1 MAKKKSDKVIITC
14 AITGGIHTPTMSD
27 ALPFTPDDIAA
38 QSIAAAE
45 AGASILH
52 LHARDPKDGRPTPD
66 PAVFM
71 QFLPRIKQ
79 STDAVLNITT
89 GGGPGMSLD
98 QRLAAAERASPEM
111 TSLNMGTINNGL
123 FAGARR
129 IKDYRYDWEKPFL
142 EGGKTSYFENSFHN
156 IETIMK
162 RLGHEHG
169 VRFEFECYD
178 IGHIYNLAY
187 MIDQKL
193 YEGPLF
199 LQFIL
204 GILGGVG
211 AEIDNLLLMV
221 RTAQR
226 LFGKD
231 LEWSVL
237 AAGRHQM
244 PMCVHN
250 ALIGG
255 NVRVGLEDSLNLG
268 RGELA
273 KSNADQV
280 AKIRRL
286 VEELGFDIATPAEAR
301 ERLALKG
308 AHQVRF

>member
-1 MAKKKSDKVIITC
+1 MARKSVIITC
-14 AITGGIHTPTMSD
+14 AITGSLHTPSMSPY
-27 ALPFTPDDIAA
+27 LPITPEQIV
-38 QSIAAAE
+38 SESVAAAE
-45 AGASILH
+45 AGASIIH
-52 LHARDPKDGRPTPD
+52 LHARDPDDGRPSAD
-66 PAVFM
+66 PELFM

-79 STDAVLNITT
+79 QTGAVLNITT
-89 GGGPGMSLD
+89 GGAPGMSLD

-111 TSLNMGTINNGL
+111 TSLNMGSINNGL
-123 FAGARR
+123 FAGVRR

-142 EGGKTSYFENSFHN
+142 EGGKNSYFENSFFN
-156 IETIMK
+156 IETVMK

-178 IGHIYNLAY
+178 LGHIYNLAY
-187 MIDQKL
+187 MSEQKL

-211 AEIDNLLLMV
+211 AEIDNLLLMI

-226 LFGKD
+226 LFGND
-231 LEWSVL
+231 VEWSVL

-273 KSNADQV
+273 KSNAEQV
-280 AKIRRL
+280 AKIRRIL
-286 VEELGFDIATPAEAR
+286 TELGYDIATPDETRA
-301 ERLALKG
+301 RLALKG
-308 AHQVRF
+308 GKNVNF